1 MKRRSWLVA
10 DTVRTD
16 RKDIFCFVEGDQHH
30 VGTFISGSRKY
41 LQRFETEISL
51 IRRSPE
57 MKLILQSLVDEA
69 RSNSIS
75 HDRIRQLAQNAR
87 MLLDEIEE
95 PYEEG

>member
-1 MKRRSWLVA
+1 MRTRAWLVA

-16 RKDIFCFVEGDQHH
+16 RKDIFCFVEGEQHH
-30 VGTFISGSRKY
+30 VGTLISGSRKY
-41 LQRFETEISL
+41 LHRFENEVSL

-57 MKLILQSLVDEA
+57 MKRLLQSLVDEG

-75 HDRIRQLAQNAR
+75 LDRIQQLAMDAR
-87 MLLDEIEE
+87 IILNEIEA

>member
-1 MKRRSWLVA
+1 MRRRAWLVA

-16 RKDIFCFVEGDQHH
+16 RKDIFCFTEGDQHH
-30 VGTFISGSRKY
+30 VGTIISGSRKY
-41 LQRFETEISL
+41 LQRFETEVSL

-57 MKLILQSLVDEA
+57 MKRLLQSLVDEG

-75 HDRIRQLAQNAR
+75 LDRIRQLALDAR
-87 MLLDEIEE
+87 IILNEIEA

>member
-1 MKRRSWLVA
+1 MRRRAWLVA

-30 VGTFISGSRKY
+30 VGTIISGSRKY

-57 MKLILQSLVDEA
+57 MKRLLQSLVDEG
-69 RSNSIS
+69 RCNRIS
-75 HDRIRQLAQNAR
+75 VDRIRQLAQDAR
-87 MLLDEIEE
+87 IILDEIEE